1 MSFESVLH
9 SNYLMRFVM
18 IFDMICL
25 FYFIFRGRSKSNAG
39 LSVAYQNAAY
49 MPDGGVTK
57 INGATPTS
65 NGVSNGN
72 GASHHI
78 ARDAATDGGVANGQS
93 ANGHATNGHT
103 ANGHAAANGLTAN
116 GHEASNGH
124 AANGHAAANG
134 NTANGYSA
142 SSMYGHGA
150 DDENKTL
157 DSAIGVVGVSEGG
170 STSSSS
176 VSSPR
181 RPAQPSTSRGD
192 QPSTSDDPANY
203 KGKAPP
209 IEKKLKKKAKENPY
223 GALPGLKSKLNNP
236 DYETLSKYRK
246 DIPALTE

>member
-1 MSFESVLH
+1 M
-9 SNYLMRFVM
+9 
-18 IFDMICL
+18 
-25 FYFIFRGRSKSNAG
+25 
-39 LSVAYQNAAY
+39 SVAYQNAAY
-49 MPDGGVTK
+49 MPDGGATK
-57 INGATPTS
+57 INGVTPTS

-78 ARDAATDGGVANGQS
+78 ARDAATDGGGANGQS
-93 ANGHATNGHT
+93 ANGHAANGHT
-103 ANGHAAANGLTAN
+103 NGHAAANGLTAN
-116 GHEASNGH
+116 GHEASHGH

-142 SSMYGHGA
+142 SSMYGHA
-150 DDENKTL
+150 AQPTAPPWSPDDENRTL
-157 DSAIGVVGVSEGG
+157 DSAIGVVGVPEGG
-170 STSSSS
+170 STSSGS

-192 QPSTSDDPANY
+192 QPSTSGDPANH

-246 DIPALTE
+246 DIPALGE

>member
-1 MSFESVLH
+1 M
-9 SNYLMRFVM
+9 
-18 IFDMICL
+18 
-25 FYFIFRGRSKSNAG
+25 FYFICRGRSKSNAG

-49 MPDGGVTK
+49 MPDGGVSK
-57 INGATPTS
+57 INGVTPTS

-78 ARDAATDGGVANGQS
+78 AWDAETDGGVAYGQS

-103 ANGHAAANGLTAN
+103 ANGHAAAHGLTAN

-124 AANGHAAANG
+124 AANGHAA
-134 NTANGYSA
+134 
-142 SSMYGHGA
+142 
-150 DDENKTL
+150 DDENRTL

-170 STSSSS
+170 STSNSS

-192 QPSTSDDPANY
+192 QPSTSGDPANY